1 MIIRG
6 KGDILRLDKGQF
18 ESADDAMV
26 EIYKKKSPLER
37 MQIAFGMWRSA
48 RILLFNSLRS
58 LHPEW
63 DAKRLQQE
71 VARRI
76 SHGAT

>member
-1 MIIRG
+1 M
-6 KGDILRLDKGQF
+6 RLDKGKGQF